1 MALLA
6 SLCSPAALA
15 LPIGG
20 HSELA
25 FFLFPVSCMRILV
38 IEDDRLVADLMRQV
52 LMDDGYAVDVAP
64 IAEEGRILALANSYD
79 AIVLDLELPD
89 RNGLAVLQD
98 LRREGNT
105 TPIVVATAHDTAAD
119 VVRALDAGADDY
131 LQKPFANEVL
141 AARVRAAIRRGGA
154 RSMEKVQV
162 GDLTLHRVNHD
173 VFCHGK
179 SVTLTARQYALL
191 EFLAMRAGETVTRPV
206 LLEHVWHLQFDPGSN
221 VVDVHVAQLRK
232 RLREAGSAVDIRT
245 VRGEGYALEV
255 A

>member
-1 MALLA
+1 
-6 SLCSPAALA
+6 
-15 LPIGG
+15 
-20 HSELA
+20 
-25 FFLFPVSCMRILV
+25 MRILV

-52 LMDDGYAVDVAP
+52 LMDDGYAVDVAL
-64 IAEEGRILALANSYD
+64 EGHEGKRLATDTPYD

-89 RNGLAVLQD
+89 RHGIGVLQD
-98 LRREGNT
+98 LRREGST
-105 TPIVVATAHDTAAD
+105 TPIVVATAHDTTQD

-154 RSMEKVQV
+154 RSMERVQV
-162 GDLTLHRVNHD
+162 GDLSLHRVNHE
-173 VFCHGK
+173 VQCQGK
-179 SVTLTARQYALL
+179 PVNLTARQYALL
-191 EFLAMRAGETVTRPV
+191 EFLSMRAGETVTRPV

-232 RLREAGSAVDIRT
+232 RLRDAGSSVDIRT

-255 A
+255 T

>member
-1 MALLA
+1 
-6 SLCSPAALA
+6 
-15 LPIGG
+15 
-20 HSELA
+20 
-25 FFLFPVSCMRILV
+25 MRILV

-64 IAEEGRILALANSYD
+64 MADEGRRMALASTYD

-89 RNGLAVLQD
+89 RSGLSVLQD
-98 LRREGNT
+98 LRREGAT
-105 TPIVVATAHDTAAD
+105 TPIVVATAHDTSAD

-131 LQKPFANEVL
+131 LQKPFSNDVL

-154 RSMEKVQV
+154 RTMERVSA
-162 GDLTLHRVNHD
+162 GDLTLHRVTHE
-173 VFCHGK
+173 VYTHGK
-179 SVTLTARQYALL
+179 LVNLTARQYALL

-232 RLREAGSAVDIRT
+232 RLRESGSVVDIRT
-245 VRGEGYALEV
+245 VRGEGYSLDLG
-255 A
+255 

>member
-1 MALLA
+1 M
-6 SLCSPAALA
+6 
-15 LPIGG
+15 
-20 HSELA
+20 E
-25 FFLFPVSCMRILV
+25 
-38 IEDDRLVADLMRQV
+38 
-52 LMDDGYAVDVAP
+52 DGYAVD
-64 IAEEGRILALANSYD
+64 IAAEGEAGRQMASDSAYD

-89 RNGLAVLQD
+89 RNGLSVLQD
-98 LRREGNT
+98 LRRAGSS
-105 TPIVVATAHDTAAD
+105 TPMVVATAHDTTQD

-154 RSMEKVQV
+154 RSMERVQV
-162 GDLTLHRVNHD
+162 GDLSLHRVNHE
-173 VFCHGK
+173 VQCNGK
-179 SVTLTARQYALL
+179 SVNLTARQYALL

-232 RLREAGSAVDIRT
+232 RLRESGSTVDIRT
-245 VRGEGYALEV
+245 VRGEGYALEI